1 MELHNLSFPIPATRR
16 HHSKL
21 CSINSDKIMCVHGG
35 LSPNV
40 PLVDTIAMINRV
52 QDIPEA
58 GPLGDLVW
66 SDPDAGIT
74 TWTVSNRGAGYLF
87 PHQAAK

>member
-1 MELHNLSFPIPATRR
+1 
-16 HHSKL
+16 
-21 CSINSDKIMCVHGG
+21 MCVHGG

-40 PLVDTIAMINRV
+40 PLIDTISMINRV

-66 SDPDAGIT
+66 SDPDTNIT
-74 TWTVSNRGAGYLF
+74 SWTVSNRGAGYLF